1 MKAIVFD
8 FDGTLANTL
17 PICFYA
23 FQNVFKEFDQKDLTS
38 DDIKEMFGPSETGII
53 MKNLSNPNKTEA
65 IERFYQIYEESHK
78 DFVENNT
85 DIIELLELLKKS
97 GIKIGIFTGKAKR
110 SLDISLK
117 ALNMEGIFDAIITGD
132 DVINPKPDA
141 EGLRKVLSL
150 LKVDHSEA
158 IYIGDSDADV
168 IAGKQANVYTIG
180 VQWLPEYQTSVFS
193 VQPDSIIKSIVEF
206 KNAIQV
212 GAF

>member
-23 FQNVFKEFDQKDLTS
+23 FQNVFKKFDQKDLTS

-53 MKNLSNPNKTEA
+53 RNNLSNPNKTEA
-65 IERFYQIYEESHK
+65 IEYFYQKYEAFHK

-85 DIIELLELLKKS
+85 DIIELLELLKKLE
-97 GIKIGIFTGKAKR
+97 IKIGIFTGKAKR

-117 ALNMEGIFDAIITGD
+117 ALNMEGIFDAMITGD
-132 DVINPKPDA
+132 DVIKPKPDA
-141 EGLRKVLSL
+141 EGLLKALSL
-150 LKVDHSEA
+150 LKVERSEA

-180 VQWLPEYQTSVFS
+180 VQWLPEHQTSVFS
-193 VQPDSIIKSIVEF
+193 AQPDSIINSIAEF